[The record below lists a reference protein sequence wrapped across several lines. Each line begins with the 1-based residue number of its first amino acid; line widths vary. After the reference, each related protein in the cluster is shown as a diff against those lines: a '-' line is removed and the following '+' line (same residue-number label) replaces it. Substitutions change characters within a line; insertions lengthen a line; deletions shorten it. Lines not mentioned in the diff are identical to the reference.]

1 MSVILYFIRHGQ
13 TEHNVKGLIQGHS
26 DSDLTEE
33 GKKQALELQNRFKNI
48 KLAAIFSSDLNR
60 AKETAKIIA
69 LPHKLKVNYSQALR
83 ERNYGSIEGKP
94 RELLD
99 KIYESF
105 DKLTHKERFH
115 HRANPLAESNKDVI
129 ERLLPFLK
137 QVYKQHQGKSVLM
150 VTHGGLMGIF
160 LRYIGF
166 VTPDMKTHIKNG
178 AIVKI
183 KTNGKK
189 FQVKETS
196 RIFDNRGWLT

>member
-1 MSVILYFIRHGQ
+1 MNCTLYFVRHGE
-13 TEHNVKGLIQGHS
+13 TEHNVLGLIQGHS
-26 DSDLTEE
+26 DSALTEE
-33 GKKQALELQNRFKNI
+33 GKKQALELQNKFKKI
-48 KLAAIFSSDLNR
+48 RLSAFYSSDLNR

-69 LPHKLKVNYSQALR
+69 LPHKLKVIYSQALR

-99 KIYESF
+99 KIYKSF

-115 HRANPLAESNKDVI
+115 HRADPQAESNKDVI

-137 QVYKQHQGKSVLM
+137 QVAKKSSGKSVLL
-150 VTHGGLMGIF
+150 VTHGGLIGIF

-166 VTPDMKTHIKNG
+166 VTPYTRTHIKNG

-183 KTNGKK
+183 ETDGKEFK
-189 FQVKETS
+189 VKETF
-196 RIFDNRGWLT
+196 RIFDNNGWLT